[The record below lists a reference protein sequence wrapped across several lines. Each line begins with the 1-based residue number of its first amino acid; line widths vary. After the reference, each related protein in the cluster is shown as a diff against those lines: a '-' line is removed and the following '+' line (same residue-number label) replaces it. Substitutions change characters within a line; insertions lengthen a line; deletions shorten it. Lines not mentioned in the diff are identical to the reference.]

1 MTYLGEGESSALL
14 HRRDAQTTMTVGSM
28 TVTVAAPLQLIGAR
42 YSLYQLD
49 LAPEGGGAAPHFHRQ
64 FAESFHVLSGVV
76 ELFDGGAWVEAGPG
90 DHLFVPEGG
99 VHGFRNVRTEPVSM
113 LMMSIPGV
121 PREDYFAEI
130 AEIAASG
137 SQLNERQWTELHARH
152 DQYMV

>member
-1 MTYLGEGESSALL
+1 VTYLGESESSAVL

-28 TVTVAAPLQLIGAR
+28 TATVVAPLQLTGGR
-42 YSLYQLD
+42 YSLYRLD
-49 LAPEGGGAAPHFHRQ
+49 LASEGGGAAPHFHRK
-64 FAESFHVLSGVV
+64 FAESFHVVSGVV

-99 VHGFRNVRTEPVSM
+99 VHGFRNVRTAPVSL
-113 LMMSIPGV
+113 LMTSTPGA

-137 SQLNERQWTELHARH
+137 SHLNEREWAELYARH